1 MALTRA
7 NVETLLIRR
16 VGALLAAVGLDG
28 ATVDGTNPD
37 LNDPLGYALLTL
49 GHSVTDL
56 TAVADADLASV
67 AATSFPSLLDYAEL
81 RCLESALSSALVL
94 VDTSVGPRSE
104 SLGQMAARLEGR
116 IATKREQ
123 VARDYGLTGVGTL
136 EAGVITLD
144 FAETEED

>member
-1 MALTRA
+1 MGKIFGRTRSDY
-7 NVETLLIRR
+7 L
-16 VGALLAAVGLDG
+16 
-28 ATVDGTNPD
+28 
-37 LNDPLGYALLTL
+37 
-49 GHSVTDL
+49 
-56 TAVADADLASV
+56 
-67 AATSFPSLLDYAEL
+67 ATSFPSLLDYAEL